1 MHSIGSGNW
10 PNVDASGSSV
20 CNIND
25 PLGGNTPTDDWLAPV
40 LNTNEIL
47 DDFISALE
55 AFPAVDDFTAEQL
68 SAPPSNLEELDEFFQ
83 RPTNRV
89 SVMRTSFSMNDL
101 QVYEAPSA
109 WNPRLVSLK
118 PSLAS
123 VPELEAPEGPGG
135 QPAVNL
141 MPMGMYA
148 ADIQQKSH
156 EGFPYQSQNLTS
168 TFPTYQQIS
177 INGLQPKGL
186 FQQHSSYAESGY
198 NGQMLTAHAPPSLTK
213 GTGFLQ
219 SNMPLPPN
227 SAVSLQPHGVAGAL
241 TESPEHHMT
250 DAIKAEPGG
259 WDTDS
264 SGGGQAGW
272 GGGEPSG
279 TAADPHRLQPSG
291 GAALRKSQSA
301 LELGAWKKIA
311 AGDMDFLDPSGSVRE
326 QLQGL
331 DYVQQVGKL
340 TPEERLLKILRYR
353 AKRQMRNF
361 NRTIKYQCR
370 KSLADTRPR
379 VRGRFARDNE
389 PGSVLPHETKKALRE
404 KSGKAVEDTGAPG
417 AAFEQQ
423 SKSDNSYSPEL
434 KMESD
439 EMTPTGP
446 LEAAGG
452 QAAPLVTVNFHPNH
466 LVSANASTEATS
478 RQAGLLEQHAS
489 LAQLY
494 NQWSEVGVAG
504 GGLKESELKDASLR
518 GQPCNSNSA

>member
-10 PNVDASGSSV
+10 PNVDAAGSSV
-20 CNIND
+20 FNIND
-25 PLGGNTPTDDWLAPV
+25 PFSGNVPDDWLAPA
-40 LNTNEIL
+40 LNGNEIS

-55 AFPAVDDFTAEQL
+55 AFPAVDDFTEEQF

-83 RPTNRV
+83 RPTSRV
-89 SVMRTSFSMNDL
+89 SAMRSSFSMNDL
-101 QVYEAPSA
+101 QVYEAPPA

-123 VPELEAPEGPGG
+123 VPELEAPDGYGN

-141 MPMGMYA
+141 MPMGMYTV
-148 ADIQQKSH
+148 DMQKKPQ
-156 EGFPYQSQNLTS
+156 EGFQYHSQNPS
-168 TFPTYQQIS
+168 SPFPIYQPS
-177 INGLQPKGL
+177 SMNGLQPASM
-186 FQQHSSYAESGY
+186 FQQPPSYSEPGY
-198 NGQMLTAHAPPSLTK
+198 NGQMLTVQVSSALPK
-213 GTGFLQ
+213 GSSFIQ
-219 SNMPLPPN
+219 SNLPLPP
-227 SAVSLQPHGVAGAL
+227 SAAVSLQPHGGVGTL

-250 DAIKAEPGG
+250 DAIKADPGG

-264 SGGGQAGW
+264 SGGGH
-272 GGGEPSG
+272 GGRGEQTST
-279 TAADPHRLQPSG
+279 TADAHRLQPSG

-404 KSGKAVEDTGAPG
+404 KSGKVAGDTGSGAP
-417 AAFEQQ
+417 AYEHQ
-423 SKSDNSYSPEL
+423 SKSDNSSSPEL
-434 KMESD
+434 KVES
-439 EMTPTGP
+439 EQLTPTGP
-446 LEAAGG
+446 LDRVAG
-452 QAAPLVTVNFHPNH
+452 QVAPHTSSFHPSVV
-466 LVSANASTEATS
+466 VSAHNASTEATS

-494 NQWSEVGVAG
+494 NQWSEVGVP
-504 GGLKESELKDASLR
+504 GGLKEAGLHEGAAGR
-518 GQPCNSNSA
+518 GQPSNSDSA